1 MNKNFSL
8 NNRQNQLIFDY
19 SSGLTTTEEKVLE
32 AEMLISSNEQAAK
45 LHSALKF
52 FINALGSLA
61 SESCPDELVE
71 RTILRLKSLAN
82 GRQ

>member
-1 MNKNFSL
+1 MCANFEL
-8 NNRQNQLIFDY
+8 DNQQGQLIFDY
-19 SSGLTTTEEKVLE
+19 SSGLTTTEEETVE
-32 AEMLISSNEQAAK
+32 AERLIGTNEQATK

-61 SESCPDELVE
+61 SEPCPDELVE